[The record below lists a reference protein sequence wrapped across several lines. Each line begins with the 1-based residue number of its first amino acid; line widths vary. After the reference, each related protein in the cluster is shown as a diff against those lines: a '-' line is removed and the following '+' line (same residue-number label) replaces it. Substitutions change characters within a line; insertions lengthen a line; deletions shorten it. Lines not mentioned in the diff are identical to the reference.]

1 MLVKKYVQQFRK
13 IWWESD
19 THLPQFG
26 RTYSKRD
33 KSSREACLEKLVNS
47 IKSEQEQSPFGG
59 EVNSETQ
66 KKYFSALRNFFKS
79 ALDFEDDYL
88 DTILSPAFIE
98 STKAFI
104 KMSRYFDHSLSMNDI
119 FQASRNVWIMNGL
132 QQLLGVPVELTPAV
146 FAYSMLY
153 PYSDNYLDNPG
164 ISKQNKNIFNKHLS
178 QRLAGKAIIPD
189 NAHEQQIFNL
199 IAMIE
204 EQYDRSSN
212 PQIFESLLAIHHAQM
227 KSLRLFDHKVSL
239 SEEDVL
245 MISIE
250 KGGASVLAD
259 GYLVAGSLSEPQRKF
274 LFGYG
279 AYLQLLDDLQDVQED
294 CDTGLLTVFSRA
306 SKHFPLD
313 TLTNRTFHFGK
324 QVMNFVNCFNGKN
337 SDSFLNLIKK
347 SIVLLIIEAV
357 GLTDG
362 FYSKS
367 YSRQIETY
375 SPFRFY
381 VLKKRRY
388 SLSPFRISLMRSLHQ
403 GH

>member
-1 MLVKKYVQQFRK
+1 MFVQKYVQQFRK

-26 RTYSKRD
+26 KTYSKRD
-33 KSSREACLEKLVNS
+33 KFSREACLEKLLNS
-47 IKSEQEQSPFGG
+47 IESEQEQNPPGG
-59 EVNSETQ
+59 RVSSETQ
-66 KKYFSALRNFFKS
+66 KNYFSALRNFFKS
-79 ALDFEDDYL
+79 AFDFEDDYL
-88 DTILSPAFIE
+88 DVILSPAFIE

-104 KMSRYFDHSLSMNDI
+104 KMSRCFDQSLSMNDI

-132 QQLLGVPVELTPAV
+132 QQLLGLPVELTPAI

-164 ISKQNKNIFNKHLS
+164 ISKQNKNIFNKRLS
-178 QRLAGKAIIPD
+178 QRLAGKSIIPD
-189 NAHEQQIFNL
+189 NSHEQQIFNL

-212 PQIFESLLAIHHAQM
+212 PQVFESLLAIHQAQI

-239 SEEDVL
+239 SEEEVL

-259 GYLVAGSLSEPQRKF
+259 GYLVAGSLTEPQRKF

-279 AYLQLLDDLQDVQED
+279 AHLQLLDDLQDVQED
-294 CDTGLLTVFSRA
+294 CDAGLLTIFSRA
-306 SKHFPLD
+306 SRHFPLD
-313 TLTNRTFHFGK
+313 AFTNRTFHFGK
-324 QVMNFVNCFNGKN
+324 HVMNFVNCFTGKN
-337 SDSFLNLIKK
+337 SHSFLDLIKK
-347 SIVLLIIEAV
+347 SINLLIIEAV
-357 GLTDG
+357 GLADG

-375 SPFRFY
+375 SPFHFS
-381 VLKKRRY
+381 VLKKRQY
-388 SLSPFRISLMRSLHQ
+388 SLSPFRLSLMKSLHLE
-403 GH
+403 H